1 MVTTALREKMRA
13 ILRARNYSP
22 RTEETYI
29 AAVVHFARHF
39 RTPPDQLD
47 AEHVIAYQ
55 VWLRD
60 QKRAS
65 HVLFNQTVCA
75 LRFFY
80 GQVLDRPAVVE
91 RIRYARH
98 ERRLPVVLSVEETIE
113 LLSSIDHP
121 RYRVLLTTIYATGL
135 RLSEALALR
144 AADID
149 SKRMVV
155 RVRQGKGKKDRYV
168 PLPPVLLDLLREHWR
183 REHLRDLLFPGQSDP
198 SRPAEPTGVQRYLQ
212 RMVAKAK
219 LTKKVTPRTLRH
231 CYATHLIE
239 QGTSTRVVQVLLGH
253 SNVHTTETYT
263 HVSPSTLGNVT
274 GPLDRVLKAAT
285 QSSRE

>member
-1 MVTTALREKMRA
+1 MVTTALRERMRA

-39 RTPPDQLD
+39 RTPPDQLGP
-47 AEHVIAYQ
+47 EHVIAYQ

-65 HVLFNQTVCA
+65 HVLFNQTMCA

-80 GQVLDRPAVVE
+80 GEVLDQPGVVE

-113 LLSSIDHP
+113 LLRSIEHP

-168 PLPPVLLDLLREHWR
+168 PLPPALLDLLREHWR
-183 REHLRDLLFPGQSDP
+183 REHLRDLLFPHLSDP
-198 SRPAEPTGVQRYLQ
+198 SRPADPTGVQKYLQ
-212 RMVAKAK
+212 RIVAKAG
-219 LTKKVTPRTLRH
+219 LAKKVTPKTLRH

-253 SNVHTTETYT
+253 ANVHTTETYT

-274 GPLDRVLKAAT
+274 GPLERVLKAAT
-285 QSSRE
+285 KSSHE

>member
-1 MVTTALREKMRA
+1 MVTTALRERMRA
-13 ILRARNYSP
+13 ILRARNYSH

-29 AAVVHFARHF
+29 SAVIHFARHF
-39 RTPPDQLD
+39 GTPPDQLG

-80 GQVLDRPAVVE
+80 GEVLDRPDVVE

-113 LLSSIDHP
+113 LLSLIDHP

-135 RLSEALALR
+135 RLGEALALR

-183 REHLRDLLFPGQSDP
+183 REHLRDLLFPHLSDP
-198 SRPAEPTGVQRYLQ
+198 SRPADPTGVQRYLQ
-212 RMVAKAK
+212 RLIAKAG
-219 LTKKVTPRTLRH
+219 LAKKVTPRTLRH

-274 GPLDRVLKAAT
+274 GPLERVLKAASK
-285 QSSRE
+285 SSRE

>member
-1 MVTTALREKMRA
+1 MVTTALRERMRA

-39 RTPPDQLD
+39 RRPPDQLG

-60 QKRAS
+60 QKHAS

-80 GQVLDRPAVVE
+80 GEVLDQPDVVE

-113 LLSSIDHP
+113 LLRSIEHP

-168 PLPPVLLDLLREHWR
+168 PLPPALLELLREHWR
-183 REHLRDLLFPGQSDP
+183 REHLRDLLFPHLSDP
-198 SRPAEPTGVQRYLQ
+198 SRPADPTGVQRYLQ
-212 RMVAKAK
+212 RLVAKAG
-219 LTKKVTPRTLRH
+219 LAKKVTPRTLRH

-274 GPLDRVLKAAT
+274 GPLERVLKAAN
-285 QSSRE
+285 SSRE

>member
-39 RTPPDQLD
+39 RTPPDQLG

-60 QKRAS
+60 RKGAS

-80 GQVLDRPAVVE
+80 GQVLDRPDVVE

-113 LLSSIDHP
+113 LLRSIDHP

-168 PLPPVLLDLLREHWR
+168 PLPAALLDLLREHWR
-183 REHLRDLLFPGQSDP
+183 REHLRDLLFPGLSDP

-212 RMVAKAK
+212 RMVAKSGLA
-219 LTKKVTPRTLRH
+219 KKVTPRTLRH

-253 SNVHTTETYT
+253 ANVHTTETYT

>member
-1 MVTTALREKMRA
+1 MVTTALRERMRA

-29 AAVVHFARHF
+29 AAVAHFAHHF
-39 RTPPDQLD
+39 GKSPDQLD

-55 VWLRD
+55 VWLRE

-65 HVLFNQTVCA
+65 YVLFNQIVCA

-80 GQVLDRPAVVE
+80 GEVLQRSDVVE

-98 ERRLPVVLSVEETIE
+98 ERRLPVVLSIDETIE
-113 LLSSIDHP
+113 LLRAIDHP
-121 RYRVLLTTIYATGL
+121 RDRVLLTTIYATGL
-135 RLSEALALR
+135 RLGEALALR

-149 SKRMVV
+149 SRRMVV

-168 PLPPVLLDLLREHWR
+168 PLPPALLEILREHWR
-183 REHLRDLLFPGQSDP
+183 REHLRDLLFPGLSDP
-198 SRPAEPTGVQRYLQ
+198 SRPADPTGVQRYLQ
-212 RMVAKAK
+212 RLVAKAGW
-219 LTKKVTPRTLRH
+219 TKKVTPRTLRH

-253 SNVHTTETYT
+253 SDVHTTETYT
-263 HVSPSTLGNVT
+263 HVAPARLGNVVQ
-274 GPLDRVLKAAT
+274 PLERVLNAT
-285 QSSRE
+285 IQSSGH

>member
-1 MVTTALREKMRA
+1 MVTTALRERMRA

-39 RTPPDQLD
+39 RTPPDQLG
-47 AEHVIAYQ
+47 AEQVIAYQ

-60 QKRAS
+60 QKHAS

-80 GQVLDRPAVVE
+80 AEVLNRTDIVE

-113 LLSSIDHP
+113 LLRSIEHP

-149 SKRMVV
+149 SRRMVV

-168 PLPPVLLDLLREHWR
+168 PLPASLLEVLREHWR
-183 REHLRDLLFPGQSDP
+183 REHLRDLLFPHLSDP
-198 SRPAEPTGVQRYLQ
+198 SRPADPTGVQKYLQ
-212 RMVAKAK
+212 RIVAKAG
-219 LTKKVTPRTLRH
+219 LPKKVTPKTLRH

-253 SNVHTTETYT
+253 ANVHTTETYT

-274 GPLDRVLKAAT
+274 GPLERVLKAT
-285 QSSRE
+285 TDNSSE

>member
-1 MVTTALREKMRA
+1 MATTALQEKMRA

-29 AAVVHFARHF
+29 AAVVHYARHF
-39 RTPPDQLD
+39 KKSPDQLG
-47 AEHVIAYQ
+47 AEHVTAYQ

-80 GQVLDRPAVVE
+80 GEVLERPDVVE
-91 RIRYARH
+91 RIHYARC
-98 ERRLPVVLSVEETIE
+98 ERHLPVVLSMSETIAF
-113 LLSSIDHP
+113 LSAIDLP
-121 RYRVLLTTIYATGL
+121 RYRVLLMTIYATGL

-168 PLPPVLLDLLREHWR
+168 PLSPLLLEMLREHWR
-183 REHLRDLLFPGQSDP
+183 REHLRDLLFPRP
-198 SRPAEPTGVQRYLQ
+198 SAPSLPASPTTVQKYMQ
-212 RMVAKAK
+212 RFAAKAG
-219 LTKKVTPRTLRH
+219 LTKKVTPKTLRH

-253 SNVHTTETYT
+253 ANVHTTETYT

-274 GPLDRVLKAAT
+274 GPLERVLSAVPKI
-285 QSSRE
+285 SSE